1 MAFCGI
7 NRATRG
13 WAGEFVYRIAC
24 SSQQDWLERTGAPS
38 RLCNGWSLLM
48 RVQRSTAQHLVTRD
62 SAAVE
67 TPPAAESP
75 QDREGWPLGL
85 NVLQKRPLPKR
96 THRDESER
104 RPHHGDANARVTEA
118 EAVYDIFVVAKYL
131 ADPLHGTADETAEL
145 INDIPPAANPG
156 TPPKPGNQ
164 RIHRP
169 TIHRPTTPGRSPRP
183 ITHRHRMATTC
194 HPHRMPHIPHSRTL
208 HMPRMRRRLRGIMGR
223 TPAPGIRRIRMRLGM
238 QRRTASCTRLP
249 RKARRQAHSIWR

>member
-1 MAFCGI
+1 M
-7 NRATRG
+7 
-13 WAGEFVYRIAC
+13 
-24 SSQQDWLERTGAPS
+24 
-38 RLCNGWSLLM
+38 
-48 RVQRSTAQHLVTRD
+48 
-62 SAAVE
+62 
-67 TPPAAESP
+67 
-75 QDREGWPLGL
+75 GL
-85 NVLQKRPLPKR
+85 NVLQTRPLPKR

-104 RPHHGDANARVTEA
+104 RPHHGDANARVAQA
-118 EAVYDIFVVAKYL
+118 EAVYDVFVVAKYL

-169 TIHRPTTPGRSPRP
+169 TIHR
-183 ITHRHRMATTC
+183 HRMATTC

-208 HMPRMRRRLRGIMGR
+208 HMARMRRRLRGTMGR
-223 TPAPGIRRIRMRLGM
+223 MPAPGIRRIRMRLGM